1 MKIGITC
8 YPTYGGSGVIATE
21 LGKALAHKGHEIHF
35 ISYSLPQRLN
45 GFVGN
50 IFFHEVEMSK
60 YPLFENQIYGITL
73 TGKTLEVI
81 EYANLDILHVHYAL
95 PHAVSGYLTKQIL
108 RKNNRDIKLITT
120 LHGTDITLVGLEPAF
135 LPLVK
140 FSIEESD
147 GVTTVSE
154 YLKQRTIDNYEV
166 EKEIEV
172 IPNFVDLDEFR
183 PEEVSCCRKSIAP
196 FGEKILVHVSN
207 FRKVK
212 RIKDTIRIVEK
223 LKDEIPIK
231 LLLIGDGPE
240 RSDCEKLAR
249 DLGLVN
255 EILFMGKQ
263 SELKNIL
270 SVSDLFLL
278 PSKEES
284 FGLSAL
290 EAMSCGVPVISS
302 NIGGIPEVNI
312 HGETGYLSEVGDVDD
327 MANNCKKLLT
337 NEKLLKRFSNNALV
351 RAKVHFDRNIIIPQ
365 YEEYYEKIL
374 NQ

>member
-21 LGKALAHKGHEIHF
+21 LGKALADKGHEIHF

-108 RKNNRDIKLITT
+108 KKNNKDIKLITT

-154 YLKQRTIDNYEV
+154 YLKQRTIENYGV
-166 EKEIEV
+166 KNEIEV
-172 IPNFVDLDEFR
+172 IPNFIDLNEFK
-183 PEEVSCCRKSIAP
+183 PEEVGCCKKSIAP
-196 FGEKILVHVSN
+196 AGEKILVHVSN

-212 RIKDTIRIVEK
+212 RIKDTIKIVNK
-223 LKDEIPIK
+223 LKDEIPVK

-249 DLGLVN
+249 DLGLIKEV
-255 EILFMGKQ
+255 LFMGKQ
-263 SELKNIL
+263 SEIKNIL

-312 HGETGYLSEVGDVDD
+312 HGETGFLSEVGDIND
-327 MANNCKKLLT
+327 MANNCKKLLL
-337 NEKLLKRFSNNALV
+337 NENLRKRFSNNCLV
-351 RAKVHFDRNIIIPQ
+351 RAKVHFDKNIIVPQ
-365 YEEYYEKIL
+365 YENYYERVLSK
-374 NQ
+374 